1 MGTLFALIPSR
12 AKLYGLAALAFAL
25 GILGW
30 RKAGINVA
38 LRRER
43 MAQTLKD
50 YEHADEIEHRVDDSR
65 SDADRLRKYDDS
77 GYRQD

>member
-12 AKLYGLAALAFAL
+12 AKIYGLAVLAFAL

-50 YEHADEIEHRVDDSR
+50 YKHADEIEHRVDDSR